1 MTESVNPFVIFIEMG
16 WNVFLIDF
24 TRYFVA
30 AGLVA
35 MIVWLLMRTSIKTRK
50 IQKRKAKPGEIVRE
64 LLQSM
69 RSCIVYIGVTV
80 AIVWGI
86 NMDLLQNVGAS
97 FGWKQ
102 DIAVVVVMILAHD
115 AYFYWAHRAM
125 HHPILFKRFHLAH
138 HRSITPTPFAA
149 YSFSVG
155 EASVMGL
162 FVLIWQIFIPTPGL
176 VLLSFLIFQITRNAM
191 GHAGFELMP
200 RWWMSTPLTRWINTT
215 THHDLHHAGSFHHN
229 YGLYFTFWD
238 KLMGTEH
245 PEYQAKFAEVVGRK
259 EINEPKQ
266 GRNDLLSHHT
276 N

>member
-102 DIAVVVVMILAHD
+102 DIALVVAMVLAHD

-200 RWWMSTPLTRWINTT
+200 GWWLSTPLTRWINTT

-245 PEYQAKFAEVVGRK
+245 PEYHAKFAEVVGRK

-266 GRNDLLSHHT
+266 GRDHLLPHHA

>member
-102 DIAVVVVMILAHD
+102 DIALVVAMVLAHD

-200 RWWMSTPLTRWINTT
+200 GWWLSTPLTRWINTT

-266 GRNDLLSHHT
+266 GRDHLLPHHA

>member
-266 GRNDLLSHHT
+266 GRDHLLPHHA